1 MLTSCKLS
9 SALRSGDQDL
19 ITVVHLTA
27 SRFFGGPERQMLG
40 LARSLPADLQSI
52 FISFSEGS
60 LCQAFLDQARR
71 DSFLGLALKHDTPHL
86 VAALRE
92 LIDLLKD
99 MGADLLCCHGY
110 KANLLGLMAARRL
123 GIPVISVSRG
133 WTGETFRVR
142 AYEFLDRLVLRR
154 MDRVVC
160 VSEGQARKVRA
171 AGVPNHKITVIR
183 NAIRAERFDAPHPEY
198 RRRLEDLFPEPPEI
212 IVGAA
217 GRLSPEKGFAH
228 LVDAAAEVALAHSSV
243 GFVLFG
249 EGPLR
254 NSLVRQIRE
263 KGLEGRFILAGFR
276 SDFDQY
282 LPCLDLVVLPSF
294 TEGLPNVA
302 LEALAVGVPVVATTV
317 GGTPEVVEDGLS
329 GYLVPPGDSAALA
342 RRISDVLASDAE
354 RQRMGLRGRQ
364 RIVKDFTFSTQA
376 EHYLRLFAELT
387 GEPVLATDSVA

>member
-1 MLTSCKLS
+1 MHKIIHI
-9 SALRSGDQDL
+9 A
-19 ITVVHLTA
+19 A
-27 SRFFGGPERQMLG
+27 SRFFGGPERQMLELG
-40 LARSLPADLQSI
+40 RSLPANLQSV
-52 FISFSEGS
+52 FVSFSEGG

-71 DSFLGLALKHDTPHL
+71 NGFPGLALKHDTPHL
-86 VAALRE
+86 AAALRE
-92 LIDLLKD
+92 LTRLL
-99 MGADLLCCHGY
+99 GEVRADLLCCHGY

-154 MDRVVC
+154 TDKVVC
-160 VSEGQARKVRA
+160 VSEGQAKKVRA

-183 NAIRAERFDAPHPEY
+183 NAIRAERFDEPRGEY
-198 RRRLEDLFPEPPEI
+198 RQRLEDLFPQPPNL

-228 LVDAAAEVALAHSSV
+228 LVEAAAEVALAHSSV

-249 EGPLR
+249 EGQLR

-263 KGLEGRFILAGFR
+263 KGLEGRFILGGFC

-282 LPCLDLVVLPSF
+282 LPHLDVVVLPSL

-302 LEALAVGVPVVATTV
+302 LEAFAAGVPLVATAA
-317 GGTPEVVEDGLS
+317 GGTPEVVEDGQS
-329 GYLVPPGDSAALA
+329 GYLVPPGDSVALA
-342 RRISDVLASDAE
+342 RRMSDVLASDAE
-354 RQRMGLRGRQ
+354 RPRMGSRGRQ
-364 RIVKDFTFSTQA
+364 RILKDFTFAKQA
-376 EHYLRLFAELT
+376 EQYLQLVAELT
-387 GEPVLATDSVA
+387 VEPVLGADSAA